1 MPSVGKYIYE
11 LKKEDLTTVITNAY
25 SLGTRI
31 DLTIPQDPVPNNGL
45 KGSLGA
51 IKIIGAVKDV
61 AAKTMDVIVTYNQSG
76 SDVLLGQ
83 ETATITDAPT
93 GGGWGFHIDYRS
105 LILTYPKD
113 HPEGTVSIF
122 MRTNNATATV
132 NDVHFIWES

>member
-1 MPSVGKYIYE
+1 MEEIIPIISLAAGPAGAVVVLLIVLYGIYKLFIE
-11 LKKEDLTTVITNAY
+11 HML
-25 SLGTRI
+25 
-31 DLTIPQDPVPNNGL
+31 PV
-45 KGSLGA
+45 A
-51 IKIIGAVKDV
+51 IIGAVKDV
-61 AAKTMDVIVTYNQSG
+61 AAKTMDVIITYNQSG
-76 SDVLLGQ
+76 SVVLLGQ

-105 LILTYPKD
+105 LILTNPKD